1 MQPPIS
7 DFLSSHLKLLD
18 LKLVLERSAKLN
30 LDPGRGGGGG
40 WGDRAVWANFGGV
53 AIGSDLSS

>member
-30 LDPGRGGGGG
+30 LDPGRGG

>member
-30 LDPGRGGGGG
+30 LDPGSGGRGG
-40 WGDRAVWANFGGV
+40 WGDSAVWANFGGV